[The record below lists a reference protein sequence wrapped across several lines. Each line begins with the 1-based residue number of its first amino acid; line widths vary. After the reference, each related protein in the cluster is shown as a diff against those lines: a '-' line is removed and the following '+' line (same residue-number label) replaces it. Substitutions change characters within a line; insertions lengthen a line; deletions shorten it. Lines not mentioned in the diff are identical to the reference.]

1 MKVIQTI
8 LLKIYL
14 IWMLTVFSVFMV
26 ILLPFIL
33 LPLSISSRIGM
44 LTFYALKIWSWIF
57 SQLNCIYYTV
67 EGREK
72 IQKGK
77 SYIYTCSHSSF
88 LDIPGIVLAI
98 PTQFRPLAKK
108 ELLKVPVF
116 GVIVRVVTVVVDRSS
131 TESRHASLN
140 KLKSILNGEVS
151 ILIFPEGT
159 QNRTNEPLQ
168 PFYSGAFRTAIETKT
183 PIMPMVIINSG
194 NLMPAGK
201 LNVKPGRI
209 KVVFG
214 DEIDQSDY
222 DITQVNELK
231 DKVFEAMT
239 ALLEKNKF

>member
-44 LTFYALKIWSWIF
+44 LSFYALKIWSWIF

-88 LDIPGIVLAI
+88 LDVPGIVLAI

-108 ELLKVPVF
+108 ELLKIPIF
-116 GVIVRVVTVVVDRSS
+116 GLIVRVITVIVDRSS

-140 KLKSILNGEVS
+140 KLKAILNGEVS

-159 QNRTNEPLQ
+159 QNRSNAPLQ
-168 PFYSGAFRTAIETKT
+168 PFYSGAFRTAIETKI

-201 LNVKPGRI
+201 LKIKPGKI

-214 DEIDQSDY
+214 DEIDYSDY

-231 DKVFEAMT
+231 DKVFKAMT
-239 ALLEKNKF
+239 ELLEKHKF